1 MSFTPTKKHE
11 EHASETKSNI
21 PVQPFHSTIRHCATV
36 QPDGKTKMLHILFLF
51 LSNPIP
57 ANLPDD
63 KPTIFH
69 HPVTILCNNT
79 FRIMPVFA
87 RKNSSQFYT
96 AGETTTFNRHAFSY
110 ASNISTVW
118 CHEFS
123 KAPDYSSVVSS
134 LTGGEDTQAV

>member
-1 MSFTPTKKHE
+1 MSFIPTKKRR
-11 EHASETKSNI
+11 TCKSKKYQTFQYNSFI
-21 PVQPFHSTIRHCATV
+21 PPFAIV

-63 KPTIFH
+63 KLKIFH

-96 AGETTTFNRHAFSY
+96 AGETTTFNRHAFSPMRQTY
-110 ASNISTVW
+110 LLYGAMSFQTR
-118 CHEFS
+118 
-123 KAPDYSSVVSS
+123 
-134 LTGGEDTQAV
+134 LTTALL